1 MERKNSGGGCVGLG
15 GGTNHSKARGD
26 GVVSSVGHHR
36 NEEEGSEIK
45 VYCKGHD

>member
-1 MERKNSGGGCVGLG
+1 MVVGVWG
-15 GGTNHSKARGD
+15 WGEAQITQKARGD